1 MDGELDFQNV
11 NNQIQPYLFEALAS
25 GHYSSDNYFR
35 ESESASDNGD
45 HSVNQEQIGQVDW
58 WAFDYYDY
66 GPKPSANLHKRLG
79 CFSKRTEI
87 SGQRK

>member
-45 HSVNQEQIGQVDW
+45 QCQPGTN
-58 WAFDYYDY
+58 WA
-66 GPKPSANLHKRLG
+66 SRLV
-79 CFSKRTEI
+79 SL
-87 SGQRK
+87 